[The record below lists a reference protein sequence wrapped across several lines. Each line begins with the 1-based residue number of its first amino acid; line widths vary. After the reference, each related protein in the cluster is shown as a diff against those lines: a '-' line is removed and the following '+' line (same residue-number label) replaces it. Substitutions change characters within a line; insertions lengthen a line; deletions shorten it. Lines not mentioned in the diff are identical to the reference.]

1 MKNRRTHKVV
11 AAMTAV
17 LLLCSGC
24 SMDVEQFLRPPKAQ
38 GEQQAVQT
46 ALETYIRDSGQSG
59 SRYTLCYPVEGE
71 HTAAFV
77 LCDAAGKPLSDTDEP
92 AAIALAFYAMSSAP
106 SDTHINLLRRE
117 GNEWVSIADTVGA
130 SADILQVAFGDL
142 DGDGTA
148 ELLTGWDTYNSRDHR
163 LTVFSLSQSLT
174 VLSDDRVY
182 NRLFIGDLTAAGQDS
197 LLLLRIA
204 GDEVT
209 ATLETVREQTLVTLG
224 QVMLDSGIQQFNKLT
239 LCRLSENV
247 HGLFV
252 DAVKG
257 VDTAVTELIYYD
269 EDGLQAPFCNQA
281 GRVNTV
287 TARPVGFAMRDVDGD
302 AMVEVPLCTLLPNY
316 AVGESAADYAYRT
329 DWVVWDLATDEWQ
342 VKMHTIVNAADG
354 YLVILEEQQKD
365 MVTTTYQ
372 LSDRLLTVWD
382 TDTDRPLLRLRPIA
396 DDDDN
401 DNDNDEEYVRLFDA
415 ADSYDGCEVWFD
427 AERLNIDIVRYMV
440 SRLS

>member
-1 MKNRRTHKVV
+1 MNNRRIHKLTAV
-11 AAMTAV
+11 MTAV

-24 SMDVEQFLRPPKAQ
+24 SMDVEQFLRPPKTQ

-46 ALETYIRDSGQSG
+46 ALETYIRDSGQAG
-59 SRYTLCYPVEGE
+59 GQYTLCYPVEGE

-77 LCDAAGKPLSDTDEP
+77 LCDAAGEPLTDADDS

-117 GNEWVSIADTVGA
+117 GNEWVSVADTVGA

-163 LTVFSLSQSLT
+163 LTVFSLAQSLT

-182 NRLFIGDLTAAGQDS
+182 NRLFVGDLTAAGRDS

-204 GDEVT
+204 GDEVS
-209 ATLETVREQTLVTLG
+209 ATLETVREQTLVSLG
-224 QVMLDSGIQQFNKLT
+224 QVMLDSEIQQFNKFT
-239 LCRLSENV
+239 LCRLSDNV

-257 VDTAVTELIYYD
+257 TDTAITELIYYD
-269 EDGLQAPFCNQA
+269 DDGLHAPFCHQA

-302 AMVEVPLCTLLPNY
+302 AMVEVPRCTLLPDHT
-316 AVGESAADYAYRT
+316 VGESAADYAYRT
-329 DWVVWDLATDEWQ
+329 DWSEWDIATDEWR
-342 VKMHTIVNAADG
+342 VKMHTVVNAADG
-354 YLVILEEQQKD
+354 YLVMLDEQQKD
-365 MVTTTYQ
+365 TVTTTYR
-372 LSDRLLTVWD
+372 SDDRQLTVWD
-382 TDTDRPLLRLRPIA
+382 TDNDRPLLRLRPIA
-396 DDDDN
+396 EERDDA
-401 DNDNDEEYVRLFDA
+401 YTVLFDA
-415 ADSYDGCEVWFD
+415 TDSYDGCEVWFD
-427 AERLNIDIVRYMV
+427 AERLNIDTVRYMV
-440 SRLS
+440 SQLS